1 MTHFP
6 SFKIAFI
13 SFFKPQ
19 LFHFKFDFTFFV
31 FIINILYT
39 FASLFGFIFVIT
51 AGGPGYET
59 TTIDFLVYLRAF
71 SSNNLGSGAALAVV
85 LFIFI
90 GLMTLLQNRVFKL
103 QKDD

>member
-1 MTHFP
+1 LP
-6 SFKIAFI
+6 NIRKV
-13 SFFKPQ
+13 
-19 LFHFKFDFTFFV
+19 LGFV

-39 FASLFGFIFVIT
+39 FASLFGFVFVIT

-71 SSNNLGSGAALAVV
+71 SSNNLGSGAALAVL
-85 LFIFI
+85 LFFFI
-90 GLMTLLQNRVFKL
+90 GLLTLLQNRVFKL